1 MDKIKINMYA
11 GGLNVK
17 GQGVG
22 SAFYEQTGLVSEIPE
37 FEMTINK
44 KHKNK
49 FDIRHVHTV
58 NPNFFF
64 VQNKKRI
71 NVCYVHF
78 VPDIND
84 GSLKMNKLFFSIYKR
99 YVLKFYRK
107 ADEVVVVNPYFI
119 KDLLNIGIPE
129 DRVTYIP
136 NYVSKEN
143 FHVLDENTIL
153 KKREEYGLTK
163 EDYVVLG
170 VGQTQTRKGIID
182 FCKVA
187 EMNPHMKF
195 IWAGGFSFGKITAG
209 YDEIK
214 KLIDNPPK
222 NMTFLGIIDRSK
234 MNALY
239 NLSDVLFLPSFQE
252 LFPMT
257 LLECINTEKPFVVRD
272 LDLYKD
278 IFLSPYIVGTNN
290 EEFSGLLNRLKD
302 DEVFLQQARQYSI
315 DIQHFY
321 SKEHVKELWRKYYL
335 RIYDKYPTKTLAHKK
350 TKK

>member
-44 KHKNK
+44 KHKNR

-78 VPDIND
+78 VPEIND
-84 GSLKMNKLFFSIYKR
+84 GSLKMNKLFFSIYKH

-129 DRVTYIP
+129 DKITYIP
-136 NYVSKEN
+136 NYVSKEH
-143 FHVLDENTIL
+143 FHVLDEDSIL
-153 KKREEYGLTK
+153 KARE
-163 EDYVVLG
+163 
-170 VGQTQTRKGIID
+170 
-182 FCKVA
+182 
-187 EMNPHMKF
+187 
-195 IWAGGFSFGKITAG
+195 
-209 YDEIK
+209 
-214 KLIDNPPK
+214 
-222 NMTFLGIIDRSK
+222 
-234 MNALY
+234 
-239 NLSDVLFLPSFQE
+239 
-252 LFPMT
+252 
-257 LLECINTEKPFVVRD
+257 
-272 LDLYKD
+272 
-278 IFLSPYIVGTNN
+278 
-290 EEFSGLLNRLKD
+290 
-302 DEVFLQQARQYSI
+302 
-315 DIQHFY
+315 
-321 SKEHVKELWRKYYL
+321 
-335 RIYDKYPTKTLAHKK
+335 
-350 TKK
+350 